1 MGRWRG
7 SATLLILH
15 RQAFYSSAGFI
26 IPIAVR
32 QRRREASTLLVGLC
46 VMLQDGFSEELLN
59 VQSQREVITFTTTS
73 EAFWS
78 DAGIQEK
85 SESKVMRRKTR
96 LDDGISAKV
105 SGFKVH
111 S

>member
-1 MGRWRG
+1 
-7 SATLLILH
+7 
-15 RQAFYSSAGFI
+15 
-26 IPIAVR
+26 
-32 QRRREASTLLVGLC
+32 
-46 VMLQDGFSEELLN
+46 MLQDGFSEELLN

-85 SESKVMRRKTR
+85 SESKVMRRKTI

-105 SGFKVH
+105 SGFKVQ